1 MVMASSFRKV
11 LQTYSEIYIF
21 CIVIQ
26 YIESKK
32 QLVGSVHEV
41 LVESLEIVFD
51 EVRFVVNSHSFFQ
64 P

>member
-51 EVRFVVNSHSFFQ
+51 EARFVVNSHSFFQ

>member
-1 MVMASSFRKV
+1 MASSFRKV

-51 EVRFVVNSHSFFQ
+51 EARFVVNSHSFFQ

>member
-1 MVMASSFRKV
+1 MASSFRKV

-41 LVESLEIVFD
+41 LVESLKIVFD
-51 EVRFVVNSHSFFQ
+51 EARFVVNSHSFFQ

>member
-41 LVESLEIVFD
+41 LVESLKIVFD
-51 EVRFVVNSHSFFQ
+51 EARFVVNSHSFFQ

>member
-11 LQTYSEIYIF
+11 LQTYSEIYIL

-51 EVRFVVNSHSFFQ
+51 EARFVVNSHSFFQ

>member
-32 QLVGSVHEV
+32 QLVGSVNEV
-41 LVESLEIVFD
+41 FVESLEIVFD
-51 EVRFVVNSHSFFQ
+51 EAHLVVNSHSFFQ

>member
-41 LVESLEIVFD
+41 LVESFAEA
-51 EVRFVVNSHSFFQ
+51 RFVVNSHSFFQ